1 MAVGD
6 VLDRISGKNTV
17 LRIRLNSQNIDVTEN
32 VSKKAENRRF
42 WLDCDDTSINGTEE
56 STLW

>member
-32 VSKKAENRRF
+32 VSKEAENRRF